1 VVNQVDNFANIGKA
15 VLLQSLG
22 LQKNYSEAV
31 ESTVEVTDYNTTAC
45 ASCKYC
51 SIIRSFNPESDAY
64 KSAADACLSC
74 PHRVTATQTI
84 YKKIYHNERNR
95 YGYKPMLKSMAI
107 KLLLLFHFCHPDQF
121 GVIDSVSFGECAK
134 ILHCNPRTVHNNL
147 EILASYGYISY
158 SKNDSKSFS
167 VCLNDYESYY
177 LPASQGGRGYIVMS
191 SQLLTQLLGIGS
203 LMSLRIHLREL
214 VELDNLSIQGHF
226 TALNKTYSEM
236 KRSLPSYCK
245 PCVIKSCMKQS
256 AGIFNITCKDKAI
269 RFEIVDRFDCKRQ
282 KSELFDM
289 YMAKFSDFIAG
300 FNSNVADANAGSL
313 IADKYRTFF
322 DLSGKNF
329 PADMTGSYCLLHI
342 SSLELED
349 LVQLS
354 MQYSYDNVVA
364 ALADVYR
371 DYCLREK
378 TVNNLGALLRT
389 IILAKLNL
397 RGSPK
402 RYSTNA
408 A

>member
-1 VVNQVDNFANIGKA
+1 
-15 VLLQSLG
+15 
-22 LQKNYSEAV
+22 
-31 ESTVEVTDYNTTAC
+31 
-45 ASCKYC
+45 
-51 SIIRSFNPESDAY
+51 
-64 KSAADACLSC
+64 
-74 PHRVTATQTI
+74 
-84 YKKIYHNERNR
+84 
-95 YGYKPMLKSMAI
+95 
-107 KLLLLFHFCHPDQF
+107 
-121 GVIDSVSFGECAK
+121 
-134 ILHCNPRTVHNNL
+134 L
-147 EILASYGYISY
+147 EILTSYGYISY
-158 SKNDSKSFS
+158 SKNDSRSFS

-191 SQLLTQLLGIGS
+191 SQLLTQLLGISS

-256 AGIFNITCKDKAI
+256 AGIFNITCKDKAV
-269 RFEIVDRFDCKRQ
+269 RFEIVDRFDCKKQ

-289 YMAKFSDFIAG
+289 YISKFTDFIAD
-300 FNSNVADANAGSL
+300 FNRNVADANAGSF
-313 IADKYRTFF
+313 ITDKYRTFF
-322 DLSGKNF
+322 DLSDRNF
-329 PADMTGSYCLLHI
+329 PADMTGSYCMLHI

-371 DYCLREK
+371 DYYLREK